1 MKWFVI
7 VLIFSS
13 FECFAKTE
21 SPLLVCLGKEEKN
34 FHHSKKQ
41 GPIYELNQKLISE
54 IIQIPSVQLEP
65 KDLFQVCEKS
75 VSPSVKLL
83 SLTLSR
89 GEELFKIS
97 DDALES
103 QKLIAQGMIKDFVEI
118 SREIF
123 LNFVSSIQ
131 TISPTPNCIEE
142 EIPEL
147 KKLFADLKYL
157 QDEVEVKKL
166 FGGIEISIFE
176 KLQDYQKLFQKCRA
190 RTKKKLKSGSK
201 PAPKKV

>member
-7 VLIFSS
+7 ALIFTS
-13 FECFAKTE
+13 FECLAKTD

-34 FHHSKKQ
+34 FHLSKKQ

-65 KDLFQVCEKS
+65 KDLFQICEKS
-75 VSPSVKLL
+75 VSPSIKLL

-89 GEELFKIS
+89 GEDLFKIS
-97 DDALES
+97 EDAPES
-103 QKLIAQGMIKDFVEI
+103 QRLIARGMIKDFVEI

-131 TISPTPNCIEE
+131 TMAPTPHCIEE

-147 KKLFADLKYL
+147 KKLFSDLKYL
-157 QDEVEVKKL
+157 QDEVEVRKL
-166 FGGIEISIFE
+166 FEVKEIQIFE
-176 KLQDYQKLFQKCRA
+176 KLQSYQEVFQRCLA

-201 PAPKKV
+201 PALKKD